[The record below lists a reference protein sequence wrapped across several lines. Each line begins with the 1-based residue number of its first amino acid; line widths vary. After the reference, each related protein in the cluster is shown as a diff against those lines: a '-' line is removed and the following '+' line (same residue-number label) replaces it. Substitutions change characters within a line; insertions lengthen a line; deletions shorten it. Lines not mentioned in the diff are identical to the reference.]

1 MRVVFWDL
9 ETTDLKALM
18 GRILCCSFKPLD
30 GEVYTFRG
38 DEKPYKGRSRIDD
51 SRLVVAIREE
61 LEKYDLVV
69 GHNSRLFD
77 HPMLNARLAK
87 AGQRPFKPHF
97 IMDTRWYLNSSS
109 MRIGSAKLENAQ
121 KFFDLG
127 EAKTPISWEQWQLAS
142 MGDKAAMDE
151 VVHHCEQDVKVL
163 EELYHHVLPYVA
175 TLHR

>member
-18 GRILCCSFKPLD
+18 GRILCCSFKPL
-30 GEVYTFRG
+30 GEDVYTFRG
-38 DEKPYKGRSRIDD
+38 DEKPYKGKSRIDD
-51 SRLVVAIREE
+51 SRLVLAIRDE
-61 LEKYDLVV
+61 LSKYDLVV

-87 AGQRPFKPHF
+87 AGYEPFRPHF

-121 KFFDLG
+121 KFFNLG
-127 EAKTPISWEQWQLAS
+127 EEKTPISWEQWQLAG

-151 VVHHCEQDVKVL
+151 VVVHCEQDVKVL

>member
-30 GEVYTFRG
+30 GDVYTFRG
-38 DEKPYKGRSRIDD
+38 DDKKFKGKSKIDD
-51 SRLVVAIREE
+51 GKLVTAIRDE

-87 AGQRPFKPHF
+87 AGERPFHPHL
-97 IMDTRWYLNSSS
+97 IMDTRWYLNSAS

-121 KFFDLG
+121 KFFQLG
-127 EAKTPISWEQWQLAS
+127 EAKTPISWEDWQRAS
-142 MGDKAAMDE
+142 MFEKDAMDQ
-151 VVHHCEQDVKVL
+151 VVIHCEQDVKVL
-163 EELYHHVLPYVA
+163 EELYWHVLPYVA